1 MCCPALWVAFG
12 WIVGVLVGAG
22 SRGGGHGVLG
32 RVRRATQRNALLTST
47 SLVHLTNDA
56 CFALLYPL
64 LPFISEDL
72 GLSYTQ
78 VGLLK
83 ATFSG
88 ASSVLQIPTA
98 AVGARYGEQL
108 VLLLGNAWVGV
119 GLAAMAL
126 TGTFALL
133 LVVAILAGIGGN
145 AQHPLA
151 ASIISKQSA
160 GTRMAT
166 ALGTLNFAGD
176 LGKLVG
182 PFVAGIVAVQF
193 GWRAALVAVGIPT
206 AIISLALLFGPR
218 YAEGTH
224 AERKRASGDAG
235 PAASG
240 DRRRFRFLLAAGGM
254 DNATRGASLTFLPFI
269 LADKGMDAAT
279 ISAVFAV
286 IFAAGAAGKFGCGW
300 LSDRR
305 GLLAVIVAT
314 EVLTAVATL
323 AMLVVDGWL
332 IVPVAIVFGF
342 SANGTSSALNVAVAR
357 LIPAARRGSGYGL
370 YFTVALTSSA
380 VAPLAFGAV
389 GDVAG
394 LTLVFMLLA
403 LLTVSVIGAALP
415 IRESLRFAK

>member
-1 MCCPALWVAFG
+1 MRVA
-12 WIVGVLVGAG
+12 
-22 SRGGGHGVLG
+22 SN
-32 RVRRATQRNALLTST
+32 RNALLTST

-64 LPFISEDL
+64 LPFISDDL

-98 AVGARYGEQL
+98 AVGARFGEQV

-119 GLAAMAL
+119 GLAAMGLA
-126 TGTFALL
+126 TGFALL
-133 LVVAILAGIGGN
+133 LVLAIVAGIGGN

-160 GTRMAT
+160 GSSMGMAT

-182 PFVAGIVAVQF
+182 PFVAGVVAVQF
-193 GWRAALVAVGIPT
+193 GWRAALVSVGIPT

-218 YAEGTH
+218 YRDDGP
-224 AERKRASGDAG
+224 RARRRRGDGDAD
-235 PAASG
+235 AAGRG
-240 DRRRFRFLLAAGGM
+240 DQRRFRFLLAAGGM

-300 LSDRR
+300 LSDRK

-314 EVLTAVATL
+314 EVLTALATL
-323 AMLVVDGWL
+323 AMLVADGWL

-357 LIPAARRGSGYGL
+357 LVPAERRGSGYGL

-389 GDVAG
+389 GDAAG
-394 LTLVFMLLA
+394 LSLVFMLLA
-403 LLTVSVIGAALP
+403 LLTVSVIGASLP
-415 IRESLRFAK
+415 IRDTLRLAR